1 MKIPQTK
8 LMTIL
13 TILCFGSLVLALS
26 LEQLYFHSQNN
37 ITITIYLFSYLC
49 GGYFATSRA
58 LSDLKQKNINIEFL
72 MIFAAIGSAVIN
84 QYFEGAILL
93 FLFSL
98 SGTLEKLVL
107 GKTRSAIEK
116 LLNLSPQYAVVIR
129 GEREEKIPVAQL
141 RKGDVV
147 SILPG
152 EKIPGD
158 GVIIKGDTTI
168 DQALLT
174 GESQLVEKGVG
185 ELVYAA
191 TLNQDGA
198 IQVQITKESS
208 ETFYSRIIKL
218 IEEAQSE
225 KAASEN
231 FTNWFGKKYTLLIL
245 FVSTIAFFIYNFIFQ
260 YSSWLSFYKAMTLL
274 VVGSPCAVVISIPAA
289 ILSAI
294 TAAARKGI
302 LFKGGVHL
310 ETLAALKAI
319 AFDKTGTLT
328 LGQPKVVEIVSFGG
342 HSESELLS
350 LAASAEILSEHA
362 LGRAVV
368 KEAQKRK
375 LELKKVSAT
384 RAIIGK
390 GLEAESDGGLIVL
403 GKKNLFKERGIALRA
418 EIEAKYDLLSEQGNT
433 VILIALESEIYGL
446 IALADV
452 LRTDSKETLESLR
465 KLGIEKMLLITGDN
479 TKVAKQVANDLKID
493 FFADLMP
500 EDKLNIIK
508 KLRTEYQTVAMVGDG
523 INDAPAL
530 TSANLGISL
539 GGAGTDVALE
549 SADVILMGAELK
561 KLPQAIE
568 LARETKKIIRQ
579 NLSLAFAVMLS
590 LFILALTA
598 DLKLPFAVAGHEGS
612 TVVVILNGI
621 RLLSFFSRKKATI

>member
-1 MKIPQTK
+1 
-8 LMTIL
+8 MTIL